1 MKMRR
6 EEKVESIKL
15 AEELLSTNDMCILID
30 YKGLS
35 AGEISNLRTLLKD
48 KEANLK
54 VFKNTLAK
62 RAVEG
67 KEFSALKDVLK
78 NQVVISYCKDPLVLS
93 NVIMDYVKENDK
105 VKVLTGVMN
114 GKVVDVK
121 TIQDLS
127 KLGSVNDVRARF
139 IGVLKAPG
147 SKLAQILD
155 AYAKKN

>member
-1 MKMRR
+1 M
-6 EEKVESIKL
+6 
-15 AEELLSTNDMCILID
+15 
-30 YKGLS
+30 
-35 AGEISNLRTLLKD
+35 
-48 KEANLK
+48 
-54 VFKNTLAK
+54 
-62 RAVEG
+62 
-67 KEFSALKDVLK
+67 K

>member
-35 AGEISNLRTLLKD
+35 AVEISNLRTLLKD

-78 NQVVISYCKDPLVLS
+78 NQVAISYCKDPLVLS
-93 NVIMDYVKENDK
+93 NVIMKYVKENDK

-121 TIQDLS
+121 TIQGLS

>member
-1 MKMRR
+1 MRR